1 MERSFIAVTA
11 IASTLMFAGVWK
23 ATGPTS
29 TAAPAI
35 ADTRVVTDTAVV
47 APPVLRRHVVTPA
60 RRAADAEPYNVVRP
74 AFGSSPPARP
84 STSSQSE
91 SSVFYSGCREVRAAG
106 AAPLHRGQPGY
117 RAGLDGDNDG
127 VACENYR

>member
-23 ATGPTS
+23 ATKPQPIP
-29 TAAPAI
+29 APAI
-35 ADTRVVTDTAVV
+35 VDTKVVPDLAIA
-47 APPVLRRHVVTPA
+47 APPVVRRRTVTPA
-60 RRAADAEPYNVVRP
+60 RRAADAKPYNVVRP

-117 RAGLDGDNDG
+117 REGMDGDGDG
-127 VACENYR
+127 IACENYR

>member
-1 MERSFIAVTA
+1 MERSFIAITA

-23 ATGPTS
+23 ATEPMS

-35 ADTRVVTDTAVV
+35 ADTTAVTDTAVV
-47 APPVLRRHVVTPA
+47 APRALKRHVVTPA
-60 RRAADAEPYNVVRP
+60 RVVDAEPYNVVRP
-74 AFGSSPPARP
+74 ALGSSPPARP

-117 RAGLDGDNDG
+117 REGMDGDGDG
-127 VACENYR
+127 IACENYR